1 MKIFHFLLRIAV
13 FLGKLCF
20 FTSSCPQNQL
30 YLTSKSSRA
39 KEDGCADL
47 PKVKQ
52 GCSVFIPCL
61 GIKCSHTGNE
71 VFPRWEYS

>member
-20 FTSSCPQNQL
+20 FYEFTLLNLL

-47 PKVKQ
+47 PS
-52 GCSVFIPCL
+52 GL
-61 GIKCSHTGNE
+61 AT
-71 VFPRWEYS
+71 R